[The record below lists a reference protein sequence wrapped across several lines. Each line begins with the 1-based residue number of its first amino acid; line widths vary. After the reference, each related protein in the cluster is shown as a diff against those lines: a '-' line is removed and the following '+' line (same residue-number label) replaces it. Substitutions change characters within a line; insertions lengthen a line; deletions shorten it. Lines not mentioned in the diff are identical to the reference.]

1 MKIFLSLP
9 PFCLGWNSRP
19 SLWIRMPNGPERR
32 RRGRNRRRNK
42 TIVHEQY
49 SRVQYTQVRSSLSA
63 EEIGSWNWR
72 TAKRERGEDSN
83 WPSFTDEKIRKEK
96 KEKGGIS
103 IPWHLLRGSDDRHR
117 HVSPPSYLEEGREER
132 RKGWLH
138 HAACILRSPPPF
150 PLFP

>member
-32 RRGRNRRRNK
+32 KRGRRRRRNK

-63 EEIGSWNWR
+63 EEIGRWNRR
-72 TAKRERGEDSN
+72 TAKGGRGEDSN
-83 WPSFTDEKIRKEK
+83 WPSFTDEKIRREK
-96 KEKGGIS
+96 KKKGESPFLGIFCGAPTTATDMSAHHHILKKEERKGGKAGCIM
-103 IPWHLLRGSDDRHR
+103 RHA
-117 HVSPPSYLEEGREER
+117 Y
-132 RKGWLH
+132 
-138 HAACILRSPPPF
+138 
-150 PLFP
+150 